1 MGHRNEANY
10 RWLREAFYAGGQT
23 RRMSV
28 SFRRDKANQRPE
40 VTLDRIKDVLD
51 HWVVQ

>member
-1 MGHRNEANY
+1 MGRRNEANY
-10 RWLREAFYAGGQT
+10 RWMRVPFDAGGQT
-23 RRMSV
+23 RRMSA